1 MANTTIQIKSS
12 GTALSIPS
20 AGALASGELALNYAD
35 EKLYFKN
42 SAGTVKFF
50 STTGGAG
57 TPGGANKEI
66 QFNDSGSFGGN
77 AAFTFDKTNT
87 IVSVAN
93 TKIANNYVNTNIVV
107 IKSST
112 TSNTGTLQYNSGL
125 NSIDFIFA

>member
-12 GTALSIPS
+12 GTALSTPS
-20 AGALASGELALNYAD
+20 AGALANGELALNFAD

-50 STTGGAG
+50 STTGGTAS
-57 TPGGANKEI
+57 PGGANREV
-66 QFNDSGSFGGN
+66 QFNDSGSLGGN
-77 AAFTFDKTNT
+77 SAFTFDKTNT

-93 TKIANNYVNTNIVV
+93 TKIANNYVNTDIVV

-112 TSNTGTLQYNSGL
+112 TSNTGTLQYNASL
-125 NSIDFIFA
+125 NSIDFIFV